1 MLATE
6 FLNRVASRIN
16 KIDRKNLEDYALS
29 LAAQTHFLTTL
40 LDQADEGIM
49 VLNAKKEIQFIN
61 HRMTQLLD
69 LQESTSRKG
78 NLSHAIADESLAFL
92 IANAVDQKR
101 ELYDQQFEVLLPRPM
116 ILKVRIVFFSEPSGV
131 TQTLLTISN
140 LGHTEL
146 NIRERF
152 KAENWETMLGLAAG
166 IAHEI
171 GNPLNSLAIHLKL
184 LERTMEKLP
193 LRERKDIEHS
203 IRIMGDE
210 TKRLD
215 GIVRNFLKA
224 ARRKPLHFELGD
236 INELLSK
243 SISLMRPELGEAKVR
258 VREDLDKRVPR
269 FLFDPERIQQ
279 VFINIVKNA
288 IHAMPKGGTIRT
300 QTQAKGKLCYI
311 HFHDSGVGIPEH
323 AMHRIFDAYYTT
335 KDEGSGLGLMIVY
348 QIIREH
354 GGRMEVTSKP
364 NAGTTFTAILPMRA
378 EKLGLPEPAKRSK

>member
-1 MLATE
+1 MPATE

-16 KIDRKNLEDYALS
+16 KIDRKNLEDYALN
-29 LAAQTHFLTTL
+29 LAAQNHFLTTF
-40 LDQADEGIM
+40 LDQVDEGIM

-61 HRMTQLLD
+61 RRMTQLLN
-69 LQESTSRKG
+69 LPESASRRG
-78 NLSHAIADESLAFL
+78 SLSHAISDEPFASL
-92 IANAVDQKR
+92 ISNAIDQKR
-101 ELYDQQFEVLLPRPM
+101 ELYDQQFEVFLPRPM
-116 ILKVRIVFFSEPSGV
+116 ILKVRLVFFVEPPGA
-131 TQTLLTISN
+131 TQALLTISN
-140 LGHTEL
+140 LGHAEL

-152 KAENWETMLGLAAG
+152 KMENWETMLGLAAG

-184 LERTMEKLP
+184 LEKSADKLP
-193 LRERKDIEHS
+193 ARERKDVEHS

-215 GIVRNFLKA
+215 GIVRSFLKA
-224 ARRKPLHFELGD
+224 TRRKPLCFELGNMND
-236 INELLSK
+236 LLSK
-243 SISLMRPELGEAKVR
+243 SISLMSPELREAKIR
-258 VREDLDKRVPR
+258 VREDLDKRMPH
-269 FLFDPERIQQ
+269 FLFDQERLQQ
-279 VFINIVKNA
+279 VFINILKNA
-288 IHAMPKGGTIRT
+288 VHAMPKGGTLRT
-300 QTQAKGKLCYI
+300 QTETKGKLCYI

-323 AMHRIFDAYYTT
+323 AIHRIFDAYYTT

-364 NAGTTFTAILPMRA
+364 NVGTTFTVILPMRT